1 LRLLALGAD
10 SVNAARAMMFAL
22 GCIQSR
28 QCNAD
33 TCPTGIATQ
42 DPARYKA
49 LDVDLK
55 SVRVANYHTSLVE
68 NLMELIAAAGLERL
82 DQLKPW
88 HINRRVNGTDIRHY
102 ADLYPCISEGCLG
115 ETNTTPQG
123 WSHDWAQASASS
135 W

>member
-1 LRLLALGAD
+1 MSVVKLFYTLSVSTLLIVFALGAWWP
-10 SVNAARAMMFAL
+10 AAHWLLLVVLPPVAL
-22 GCIQSR
+22 GLNDILQR
-28 QCNAD
+28 
-33 TCPTGIATQ
+33 
-42 DPARYKA
+42 R
-49 LDVDLK
+49 
-55 SVRVANYHTSLVE
+55 HTILRLYPSLVE

-102 ADLYPCISEGCLG
+102 TDLYPCIPEGCLD
-115 ETNTTPQG
+115 ETNTTPEG